1 MGRLIAVCVSPAID
15 RNYVLDTLSPGT
27 LHRTANPTITAG
39 GKGVNVARVSALM
52 GEKPVLLGFAAGEA
66 GRFLH
71 RELQKVGVRTHMTG
85 VSGETRVTLN
95 LLDRS
100 SGQETEIT
108 EAGPTVGS
116 DSLQQFLFHY
126 EDTVESGD
134 LVVLSGGLP
143 EGTPVDLYASLIRIA
158 HDKGARCLLDT
169 GSVALQNALPERP
182 ELVKPNVRE
191 LSALCG
197 RPLRLKKEI
206 IEAVRELGIERAAVS
221 MGNQGALLVTP
232 ESAWH
237 AAALPVSVQ
246 STIGSGD
253 ALTAGLALGM
263 LRKMPWKKALAFATA
278 CAASNASRVEVGTVD
293 RAEVEDWTSLV
304 KVRKVPSRKSKR

>member
-15 RNYVLDTLSPGT
+15 RNYVLESLLPGT
-27 LHRTANPTITAG
+27 LHRAANPRITAG
-39 GKGVNVARVSALM
+39 GKGVNVARVLAMM

-100 SGQETEIT
+100 SGLETEIT

-143 EGTPVDLYASLIRIA
+143 DGAPVDLYANLIRIA
-158 HDKGARCLLDT
+158 HAKGARCVLDT
-169 GSVALQNALPERP
+169 GAGALQAALAEKP

-197 RPLRLKKEI
+197 RPLRLKREI
-206 IEAVRELGIERAAVS
+206 IEAVRALGIERAAVS
-221 MGNQGALLVTP
+221 MGDKGALLVTP

-237 AAALPVSVQ
+237 ATALPVSVR

-253 ALTAGLALGM
+253 ALTAGLALG
-263 LRKMPWKKALAFATA
+263 LHRKMPWKKALAFATA

-293 RAEVEDWTSLV
+293 RAEVEAWTALV